1 MSEQKPADAQEFVLE
16 KEHELRIE
24 CDYESVTKFSMKS
37 GMAEIFG
44 TELAGD
50 RTYEIR
56 GENIAIFTWHG
67 CTISVWGGKFHAYV
81 DTDTPMG
88 IYLNAHGV
96 LQREREEKTEG
107 PRVLIAGP
115 YDSGKSSFAKIL
127 TAYAARQGSQ
137 CIFVD
142 LDPSQGLPIP
152 GAISAI
158 PIVRPAS
165 ITEGFD
171 PVTPLSYYF
180 GHLSPSKNTEL
191 YLAQVTELS
200 RALDQRLDKSAEMKK
215 GGVIVNTCGQIDGD
229 GFEVLKSIVSIMKI
243 DVVLVMDN
251 DRLFAQMKSEFGSK
265 NVQVVKIPKSG
276 GVVAREEK
284 ARSRLRDTKIRHYF
298 YGVRNDLSPQ
308 PKSVKFSDIVV
319 YKIGGGPQAPRSAL
333 PIGAQS
339 THDPLRLSPT
349 TPNSTMCHSILAIS
363 HAQNP
368 EDVLKSNVAG
378 FIWIRESGVHTQQK
392 KIDLLCPCSDP
403 LPGKH
408 FILGSLKY
416 ME

>member
-1 MSEQKPADAQEFVLE
+1 MSEPKDVQEFTLE

-24 CDYESVTKFSMKS
+24 CDFDSVTKFQMKS
-37 GMAEIFG
+37 GMGEIFG
-44 TELAGD
+44 TELAGGD
-50 RTYEIR
+50 KVYEIR
-56 GENIAIFTWHG
+56 GENIALFTWHG
-67 CTISVWGGKFHAYV
+67 CNVSVWGGKFHAYV
-81 DTDTPMG
+81 ATETPMG

-96 LQREREEKTEG
+96 LQREREEKAEG

-115 YDSGKSSFAKIL
+115 SDSGKSSFAKIL
-127 TAYAARQGSQ
+127 TSYAARQGSQ

-142 LDPSQGLPIP
+142 LDPGQGLPIP

-165 ITEGFD
+165 VTEGYD
-171 PVTPLSYYF
+171 PITPLSYYF

-191 YLAQVTELS
+191 YLAQITELS
-200 RALDQRLDKSAEMKK
+200 QALDKRLETSEEMKR
-215 GGVIVNTCGQIDGD
+215 GGVIVNTCGWIDGE
-229 GFEVLKSIVSIMKI
+229 GFEILKSIVTTMKI

-265 NVQVVKIPKSG
+265 LQVVKIPKSG

-284 ARSRLRDTKIRHYF
+284 TRSKLRDTKIRHYF
-298 YGVRNDLSPQ
+298 YGVQNDLCPQ
-308 PKSVKFSDIVV
+308 SKSVKFSDVV
-319 YKIGGGPQAPRSAL
+319 IYKIGGGPQAPLSAL

-339 THDPLRLSPT
+339 THNPLRLSPT
-349 TPNSTMCHSILAIS
+349 LPNSTMCHSILAIS
-363 HAQNP
+363 HAQTP

-403 LPGKH
+403 LPGKC